1 MAKKEKE
8 QKPFIN
14 LDGEEYVIEDMADE
28 QKQMLNH
35 INDIRQYL
43 ITILFLSK
51 DFGMKNKGL
60 QYISH
65 FIYSKHNFV
74 QILCPIIIEN
84 IFEY

>member
-35 INDIRQYL
+35 INDMQ
-43 ITILFLSK
+43 
-51 DFGMKNKGL
+51 NKLNTNAFMREQLEVGRETFVKMLRDSL
-60 QYISH
+60 QA
-65 FIYSKHNFV
+65 KAEEV
-74 QILCPIIIEN
+74 E
-84 IFEY
+84 EAEVEEA